1 MSGKAN
7 FAFHSHRLNLVMGLE
22 ALCRIAVKR
31 WEREGDVA
39 FYCPLVSLGSGE
51 WNPAASLPDSRE
63 KPPLQALNISPL
75 PHKNIGRSGVEW
87 SHGLLGSWKLEAGSW
102 RSLAMASLSSP
113 ARNFRNNGWCL
124 AAGDNLQGLLLE

>member
-87 SHGLLGSWKLEAGSW
+87 SPGLLGSWKLEAGGVW
-102 RSLAMASLSSP
+102 TWQAYPHQPGTFGIM
-113 ARNFRNNGWCL
+113 GWCL

>member
-51 WNPAASLPDSRE
+51 WNPAAARQTPE
-63 KPPLQALNISPL
+63 K
-75 PHKNIGRSGVEW
+75 
-87 SHGLLGSWKLEAGSW
+87 SHPCKL
-102 RSLAMASLSSP
+102 
-113 ARNFRNNGWCL
+113 
-124 AAGDNLQGLLLE
+124 